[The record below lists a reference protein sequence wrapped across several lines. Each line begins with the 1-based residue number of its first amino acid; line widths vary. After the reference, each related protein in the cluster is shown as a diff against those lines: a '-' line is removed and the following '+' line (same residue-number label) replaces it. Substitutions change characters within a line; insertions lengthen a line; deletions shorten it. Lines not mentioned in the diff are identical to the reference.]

1 MKKIIIAID
10 GPSGSG
16 KSTTARETARKLG
29 YIYIDTG
36 AMYRAVTLAAI
47 NAKIEFTD
55 NEFIKLF
62 ENLNIELKQ
71 SDSGQRTF
79 LNGIDVSETIRH
91 PEITE
96 LVSPVSANGIVRT
109 KMVELQRELGKNGGV
124 VMDGRDIGT
133 VVFQNADL
141 KIFMVCNIEA
151 RGIRR
156 AHELNL
162 AGINANSTDIMYQLE
177 ARDKYDSSREISP
190 LKKADDAIEIDTSDI
205 TIEEQ
210 TEKVYQLSMNKIN
223 AE

>member
-36 AMYRAVTLAAI
+36 AMYRAVTVAAI

-55 NEFIKLF
+55 EEFSKLLD
-62 ENLNIELKQ
+62 NLRIELKQ

-79 LNGIDVSETIRH
+79 LNGIDVSEPIRH

-109 KMVELQRELGKNGGV
+109 RMVEMQRELGRNGSV

-133 VVFQNADL
+133 VVFPDADL
-141 KIFMVCNIEA
+141 KIFMVCDIES
-151 RGIRR
+151 RGKRR
-156 AHELNL
+156 AEELSK
-162 AGINANSTDIMYQLE
+162 AGIDVNSIDIMTQLE

-190 LKKADDAIEIDTSDI
+190 LRKADDAIEIDTSNL
-205 TIEEQ
+205 TIAEQ
-210 TEKVYQLSMNKIN
+210 TGEVYRLAMEIISKG
-223 AE
+223 